1 MTNMKNILVALIPI
15 YLYFFI
21 QGFYVVIYK
30 ENPIARI
37 LAVISMLIFTILIT
51 LFVSTV
57 FDPSKQNKNGK
68 IR

>member
-1 MTNMKNILVALIPI
+1 MTNKKKVLVTLIPI
-15 YLYFFI
+15 YLYFYI
-21 QGFYVVIYK
+21 EGFYAVIYK

-51 LFVSTV
+51 LFISTV

-68 IR
+68 LK